1 MNRSLMDFFYE
12 RITYV
17 FDTLHRLW
25 EHERMHRKLAVM
37 LVCYFLGSLLLIEL
51 NRRHMLP
58 PIPASMV
65 PHNHFYAIGMAF
77 TVILVL
83 EVLSLIF
90 VLPCSFS
97 RSIGKQFEL
106 LSLILLRDAF
116 KELSHFAEPI
126 SYAGNE
132 EAILKILS
140 DGFGA
145 LLVFGLLGIYY
156 LIQQHAD
163 EKGERTG
170 DLYRFVAAK
179 KAISLLLLASFFV
192 MGAQSLGQTLTG
204 HGHPEFFHNF
214 YTLLIMTDIL
224 IVLVSQCFL
233 PSFFSVFRNSGYAL
247 STMFIRLALVAP
259 AYFNVLMGL
268 AAISFAIL
276 LTLVS
281 NRLFPGE

>member
-1 MNRSLMDFFYE
+1 MDFFYE
-12 RITYV
+12 RITYI

-25 EHERMHRKLAVM
+25 EHERVHRKLAVM
-37 LVCYFLGSLLLIEL
+37 LVFLFLGSLLLIEL
-51 NRRHMLP
+51 NRQHMLP
-58 PIPASMV
+58 PGLAAIV
-65 PHNHFYAIGMAF
+65 PDNHFYAIGMAF
-77 TVILVL
+77 TVILIL

-116 KELSHFAEPI
+116 KELTHFAEPI
-126 SYAGNE
+126 SYLGNE

-145 LLVFGLLGIYY
+145 LVVFGLLGVYY
-156 LIQQHAD
+156 LVQQHAD
-163 EKGERTG
+163 ETGEKTG

-179 KAISLLLLASFFV
+179 KAISLLLLGSFFV
-192 MGAQSLGQTLTG
+192 MGAQSITEVMTS
-204 HGHPEFFHNF
+204 HGHLEFFHNF

-224 IVLVSQCFL
+224 IVLISQCFL

-259 AYFNVLMGL
+259 AYYNVLMGL

-276 LTLVS
+276 LTLIS
-281 NRLFPGE
+281 SKLFPGK

>member
-1 MNRSLMDFFYE
+1 MDFFYE
-12 RITYV
+12 RVTYV
-17 FDTLHRLW
+17 FDTLHRFW
-25 EHERMHRKLAVM
+25 EHERVHRKLSVM
-37 LVCYFLGSLLLIEL
+37 LVCLFVGSLLMIEA
-51 NRRHMLP
+51 NRQQMLP
-58 PIPASMV
+58 TALAALV
-65 PHNHFYAIGMAF
+65 PHNHFFAIGYAF
-77 TVILVL
+77 TVILIL

-116 KELSHFAEPI
+116 KELSHFPEPI
-126 SYAGNE
+126 SFTGNE

-145 LLVFGLLGIYY
+145 LIVFGLLGVYY
-156 LIQQHAD
+156 LVQKHAED
-163 EKGERTG
+163 KGAKAT

-179 KAISLLLLASFFV
+179 KSISLLLLGCFIV
-192 MGAQSLGQTLTG
+192 MGAQSLYQGLTS
-204 HGHPEFFHNF
+204 HGHTVFFHNF

-224 IVLVSQCFL
+224 IVLISQCFL

-259 AYFNVLMGL
+259 AYYNVLMGL
-268 AAISFAIL
+268 AAILFAIT
-276 LTLVS
+276 LTLIS
-281 NRLFPGE
+281 NRLFPGK

>member
-1 MNRSLMDFFYE
+1 
-12 RITYV
+12 
-17 FDTLHRLW
+17 
-25 EHERMHRKLAVM
+25 
-37 LVCYFLGSLLLIEL
+37 
-51 NRRHMLP
+51 
-58 PIPASMV
+58 
-65 PHNHFYAIGMAF
+65 
-77 TVILVL
+77 
-83 EVLSLIF
+83 
-90 VLPCSFS
+90 
-97 RSIGKQFEL
+97 L

-281 NRLFPGE
+281 SRLFPGK